1 MLGGGEGAVKVLR
14 ATLLVLLPS
23 VCVAQCKTATATLKV
38 KIGASEVNKAL
49 LVKKLNQHG
58 CNHGLQFE
66 LVDDGFDYRIFL
78 LDVAKP
84 RMTLTQA
91 GIGSAYE
98 SVVLTTVFD
107 DKGTK
112 LFESERGNRL
122 THAGAVNA
130 SAKEIVKRLMIPRA
144 SAQHSTSRA
153 KEALC
158 VRR

>member
-1 MLGGGEGAVKVLR
+1 MKVLC
-14 ATLLVLLPS
+14 ATLLVFLPT
-23 VCVAQCKTATATLKV
+23 VCAAQCKTASATLKV
-38 KIGASEVNKAL
+38 KIGASESNKAL
-49 LVKKLNQHG
+49 LVKKLNEHG

-66 LVDDGFDYRIFL
+66 PVDDGFDYRILL

-112 LFESERGNRL
+112 RFEFERGNRL
-122 THAGAVNA
+122 THASTVNA
-130 SAKEIVKRLMIPRA
+130 SAKEIIKRLIQLLPHDTQPARA
-144 SAQHSTSRA
+144 N
-153 KEALC
+153 
-158 VRR
+158 